1 MVQKHQKIIDFL
13 LFGILPAGLIHTL
26 YLLLFKT
33 PFSNDAILMITG
45 SIIVLGILPWIFY
58 HTHENEDILHDAQH
72 QIWML
77 LFLVYV
83 FQLAYLLFFSA
94 DLRAIK

>member
-33 PFSNDAILMITG
+33 PFSNDERHIRRIKQ
-45 SIIVLGILPWIFY
+45 I
-58 HTHENEDILHDAQH
+58 ED
-72 QIWML
+72 
-77 LFLVYV
+77 
-83 FQLAYLLFFSA
+83 
-94 DLRAIK
+94 